1 MSESSKR
8 PAIQSQQSYAAV
20 FNDPDLAPARRV
32 DEIVLR
38 NIRRVNLTMG
48 ICAGALHTS
57 LDLWCVNLD
66 VDADALKCFRRWLS
80 NDELARSSRFHSDL
94 HRARYIVGR
103 ATLRRVLADRL
114 CCSSSSVRFSYGTN
128 GKPMLEAS
136 RKHLEFNVAHSG
148 ADAVIALADGAA
160 VGVDIELL
168 RPIDDFESL
177 ARLVF
182 SDAERCEL
190 ELAPNP
196 MLAFLNGWTRKE
208 AYVKALG
215 LGLSAPLTEIT
226 VSLSQRAALISTGL
240 RDQSVSNWR
249 LLNVPHPRGIVALA
263 LGPRPD
269 GATTT

>member
-1 MSESSKR
+1 
-8 PAIQSQQSYAAV
+8 
-20 FNDPDLAPARRV
+20 
-32 DEIVLR
+32 
-38 NIRRVNLTMG
+38 
-48 ICAGALHTS
+48 
-57 LDLWCVNLD
+57 
-66 VDADALKCFRRWLS
+66 
-80 NDELARSSRFHSDL
+80 
-94 HRARYIVGR
+94 
-103 ATLRRVLADRL
+103 
-114 CCSSSSVRFSYGTN
+114 
-128 GKPMLEAS
+128 MLEAS